1 MYAKNNELLINKY
14 NIIKKNY
21 EKIQEEN
28 ENMKKE
34 IYELEN
40 MIQSLRQQTDH

>member
-40 MIQSLRQQTDH
+40 MIQSLRQ

>member
-1 MYAKNNELLINKY
+1 MFAKNNELLINKY

-40 MIQSLRQQTDH
+40 MIQSLRQ